1 MENNY
6 TVYKHTFPNGKIY
19 VGITCQKPQNRWGKD
34 GSGYKNQTLI
44 YRAIQKYG
52 WDNIKHTILCEK
64 LSEEAAC
71 KKEQEFISIF
81 NSANPK
87 YGYNNTYGG
96 EHCKHTLISRSKLSK
111 AKLGKPSNRKNC
123 TLSEESKLKI
133 SKSKKG
139 KLVGAD
145 NPMYGKHHT
154 EDALNK
160 MRKKVV
166 CVETGQVFKSVTEAA
181 KICNSCPA
189 NIVSCLKKRRNT
201 ACGYHWEYYEEGD

>member
-34 GSGYKNQTLI
+34 GNGYKNQTLI

-133 SKSKKG
+133 SKSRKG

-145 NPMYGKHHT
+145 NPMYGKPSPMKGKHHT
-154 EDALNK
+154 EESKRKNSEAHKVPFSDEMNK
-160 MRKKVV
+160 DILVLGYTDFRKKYGISHG
-166 CVETGQVFKSVTEAA
+166 TYYRH
-181 KICNSCPA
+181 
-189 NIVSCLKKRRNT
+189 KRVL
-201 ACGYHWEYYEEGD
+201 